1 MRNMKHPKSLGLAG
15 LVAVAAM
22 LVMMVGAATASAA
35 ALPEFKSASGTFPVP
50 FTSESVLPL
59 EPTLFSSIEGI
70 GQRNVKCKMSKDKG
84 EVSSAKEVKKV
95 LVDYTECFEE
105 SAPTKMCTTKGSALG
120 LIITKD
126 IMGRTGW
133 ITGTSLTKA
142 GIELLPESG
151 KVFAEFTCEGEAEE
165 VTVEGCTIG
174 EATPLGVSS
183 TDGKL
188 LFVANA
194 GNTGQLWTEVEEGV
208 NKPCQLKVT
217 AGFFKL
223 GKGTSW
229 IMDNELE
236 TFNEPV
242 ELK

>member
-1 MRNMKHPKSLGLAG
+1 MKHPKSLGLAG

-22 LVMMVGAATASAA
+22 LVMAVGAATASAA
-35 ALPEFKSASGTFPVP
+35 ALPEFKTKAFPVT
-50 FTSESVLPL
+50 FTSASVLPL
-59 EPTLFSSIEGI
+59 EPTLFSNIEGI
-70 GQRNVKCKMSKDKG
+70 GQKNVKCKMSSDKG
-84 EVSSAKEVKKV
+84 EISSAKEVKKV

-105 SAPTKMCTTKGSALG
+105 SAPTKMCTTAGHTLG

-151 KVFAEFTCEGEAEE
+151 AFAEFTCEGEAEE

-174 EATPLGVSS
+174 EATPLGVSQ
-183 TDGKL
+183 TTGNL

-194 GNTGQLWTEVEEGV
+194 ANTGQLWTEVEEGV

-236 TFNEPV
+236 TFSEAV